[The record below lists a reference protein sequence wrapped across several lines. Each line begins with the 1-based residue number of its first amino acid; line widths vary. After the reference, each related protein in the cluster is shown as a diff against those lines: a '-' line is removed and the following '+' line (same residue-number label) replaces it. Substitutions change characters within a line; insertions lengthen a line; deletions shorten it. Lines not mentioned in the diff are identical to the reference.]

1 MNGGTKGILDKFC
14 IDFCKITEKHTTYI
28 IVSGFVAISSG
39 RARATE
45 DIDMII
51 PRISLNKFEK
61 LHQDL
66 SKKFVCMQSDDFK
79 EIYNDYLKENLSVRY
94 TYKNKSLPEMEIK
107 IAKDGLDNYQLAT
120 KTKLKLTGLGVWF
133 STIEMNI
140 AFKEEYLKSP
150 KDLEDAR
157 HLRIVYS
164 EDINEDEINK
174 IKKMI
179 KKLR

>member
-107 IAKDGLDNYQLAT
+107 LAKDGLDNYQLAT

>member
-1 MNGGTKGILDKFC
+1 MGETKSILDKFC
-14 IDFCKITEKHTTYI
+14 IDFCKIVEKHTNYI

-45 DIDMII
+45 DIDMIL
-51 PRISLNKFEK
+51 PRIGLDKFEE
-61 LHQDL
+61 LHKDL
-66 SKKFVCMQSDDFK
+66 AKKFICIQSDDFK

-94 TYKNKSLPEMEIK
+94 THKNKSLPEMKIK
-107 IAKDGLDNYQLAT
+107 LAKDELDDYQLST
-120 KTKLKLTGLGVWF
+120 KTKVKLTGLGVWF

-164 EDINEDEINK
+164 EDINENEINK